1 MSGETIA
8 AISTPVAEGG
18 IAIVR
23 ISGERAIEIAQK
35 VFKSHRGILI
45 EQMKTYTAAYGRVFD
60 GDVPLDECI
69 ALLFKAPKSYTGE
82 DVVELSTHGGIYVMR
97 RLLAVLIK
105 AGARL
110 AEPGEFTKR
119 AFLSGRLDLTSAE
132 AVMDIISA
140 RGKAAARAGV
150 AQQSGALFKK
160 VQLIKE
166 ELIDIASDISAY
178 IDFPEEDLPQLETP
192 VLRARLSEIA
202 DKLDIYINSFEKG
215 RLVLEGVDTVIAGCP
230 NVGKS
235 TLMNLLAGAEK
246 SIVTEIPGT
255 TRDIVEESVTFAGIV
270 LKLADTAGLREGTNV
285 IERIGVER
293 ARARIQAA
301 QLVFAVFDASRPLE
315 KEDIELLAAISV
327 QPSIII
333 LNKAD
338 LASKIDEEY
347 IRTKNQHVVKI
358 SALNGNGIQELEEI
372 VKELTGANSLDASD
386 GFIANDRQLEC
397 ALRAYEGVSAAVTA
411 IDDGI
416 TLDAVS
422 TGVEQA
428 LESLA
433 ELTGE
438 KAMDETLERVFS
450 KFCIGK

>member
-8 AISTPVAEGG
+8 AISTPVAVGG

-140 RGKAAARAGV
+140 RGKAAARAGA

-202 DKLDIYINSFEKG
+202 DKLDIYINGFEKG

-315 KEDIELLAAISV
+315 KEDTELLEVISV
-327 QPSIII
+327 QPAIVI

-338 LASKIDEEY
+338 LVSQIDEEY
-347 IRTKNQHVVKI
+347 IRAKNQHVVKI

-428 LESLA
+428 MISLA

-438 KAMDETLERVFS
+438 RATDEILERVFS